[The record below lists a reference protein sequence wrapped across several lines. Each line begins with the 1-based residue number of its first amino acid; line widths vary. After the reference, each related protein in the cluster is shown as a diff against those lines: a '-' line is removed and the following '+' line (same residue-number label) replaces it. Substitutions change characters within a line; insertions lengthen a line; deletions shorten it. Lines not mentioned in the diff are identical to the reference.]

1 MPSIQ
6 EAVELPPLKPIS
18 SKSVLI
24 AEPEGTS
31 PEPSPRTV
39 PADKKQPSRG
49 SVSSKQHRTSTS
61 KRLSGRPAADTS
73 SPSLHSISSISSVGS
88 DTTLDPANHG
98 NEVSH
103 KKSHRDAR
111 RQDAASHIL
120 SQVAEWLH
128 QEKNKKATQKARTHS
143 NAKLAH
149 AAEATR
155 NLVDQ
160 FRSDESRHNKER
172 HVRTSSDVSEGSLA
186 LEKLEQILSNSMWL
200 GGEDN
205 LTPTED
211 RKDSYFPRRRSK
223 RQDSTRGLLRKAST
237 IASSDTEYQEH
248 DIDVPSAE
256 VVLDNS
262 KTLGYSGG
270 AASSEVD
277 LLNPH
282 KRAVKEKEA
291 WLQFKMEIVRLSHTL
306 RLRGWRRIP
315 LDRGREIDVE
325 RLSGALTNAVY
336 VVSPPKDL
344 PQTPSIAR
352 NSTTSLVPQKPPPK
366 LLLRIYGPQVEH
378 LIDRESE
385 LQILRRLARKKIGP
399 RLLGTF
405 TNGRFEQ
412 FFHARTLTARDL
424 RMPETSKQIAKRM
437 RELHDGIELLE
448 EEREEGAF
456 IWRNWNKWV
465 DRCEEVIS
473 WLDYQVF
480 TTKQG
485 STAPRSE
492 EWKKRGLV
500 CGVEWSFFRRTVEKY
515 RTWLFDQYGGPAGI
529 RQKLVFAHNDTQ
541 YGNLLRLEPSGESPL
556 LLPANEHKQLI
567 VIDFEYASANIPGL
581 EFANHFTEWCYDY
594 HSSKPFALNANRYPT
609 PEEQHRFLKAYL
621 QHRPPNQTR
630 PSMSPLSGAGHGPTS
645 SISTFMLDS
654 RAPMAQI
661 EEEKR
666 QDEAVESEIE
676 KLVTETR
683 LWRIANSAQWVAWG
697 IVQAKVPGMDE
708 ALEAQKNS
716 SPNSE
721 DTIIRIPQ
729 AHLDSGPICQEVGE
743 FAQDVNEKRPESRGE
758 VGEERHEEEEEE
770 DGFDYLGY
778 AQERAMFFWGD
789 ILQHGIVKR
798 EDLPE
803 ELLSKVKVVEY

>member
-6 EAVELPPLKPIS
+6 QAAELPPLKPMS

-24 AEPEGTS
+24 AEPESAS
-31 PEPSPRTV
+31 PEPSPTTV
-39 PADKKQPSRG
+39 PVDRKPSSRP
-49 SVSSKQHRTSTS
+49 SFLTKQHRTSTS
-61 KRLSGRPAADTS
+61 KRLSGRPPAGTS

-88 DTTLDPANHG
+88 DTTLDPADHG
-98 NEVSH
+98 HQVGL
-103 KKSHRDAR
+103 KKSIHDAR
-111 RQDAASHIL
+111 HQDPASHIL

-128 QEKNKKATQKARTHS
+128 QEKTKKAAHKARRQSH
-143 NAKLAH
+143 AKLAH

-160 FRSDESRHNKER
+160 FRSDESKHNKER
-172 HVRTSSDVSEGSLA
+172 HVRTSSDLSEGSLA
-186 LEKLEQILSNSMWL
+186 LERLEQILSNGMAL
-200 GGEDN
+200 GGEN
-205 LTPTED
+205 SLTPTED
-211 RKDSYFPRRRSK
+211 RKDSYFPHRRSK
-223 RQDSTRGLLRKAST
+223 RQGSTRGLLRKAST
-237 IASSDTEYQEH
+237 IASSDTEYQEP
-248 DIDVPSAE
+248 DVDVPSAE

-262 KTLGYSGG
+262 RTLGYSGG
-270 AASSEVD
+270 AARPEVG
-277 LLNPH
+277 LLNPN
-282 KRAVKEKEA
+282 KRAVKENEA

-306 RLRGWRRIP
+306 RLRGWRRLP
-315 LDRGREIDVE
+315 FDRGGDIDVE

-352 NSTTSLVPQKPPPK
+352 DSATCLLPKTPPK

-412 FFHARTLTARDL
+412 FFHAQTLTARDL
-424 RMPETSKQIAKRM
+424 RIPETSRQIAKRM

-456 IWRNWNKWV
+456 IWRNWDKWV

-473 WLDYQVF
+473 WLDNQILAI
-480 TTKQG
+480 KQG
-485 STAPRSE
+485 STAPSSGA
-492 EWKKRGLV
+492 WKERGLV
-500 CGVEWSFFRRTVEKY
+500 CGVEWSIFRRTVEKY
-515 RTWLFDQYGGPAGI
+515 RNWLFDQNGGPARI

-567 VIDFEYASANIPGL
+567 VIDFEYASANVPGL

-594 HSSKPFALNANRYPT
+594 HSARSYALNANRYPT
-609 PEEQHRFLKAYL
+609 PEEQHRFLKAYV
-621 QHRPPNQTR
+621 QHRPPVQTR
-630 PSMSPLSGAGHGPTS
+630 PSMSPLSGASHGPSS

-654 RAPMAQI
+654 RAPMAQV

-666 QDEAVESEIE
+666 QDEAVESEVR

-683 LWRIANSAQWVAWG
+683 LWRVANSAQWVAWG

-708 ALEAQKNS
+708 ALEARMNS
-716 SPNSE
+716 SPDSE
-721 DTIIRIPQ
+721 DTIIRTPQ
-729 AHLDSGPICQEVGE
+729 GYLSSNPLSLENRE
-743 FAQDVNEKRPESRGE
+743 TAQDGHEKRPERREE
-758 VGEERHEEEEEE
+758 VPEEEE
-770 DGFDYLGY
+770 GFDYLGY
-778 AQERAMFFWGD
+778 AQERALFFWGD
-789 ILQHGIVKR
+789 ILQLGIVKR
-798 EDLPE
+798 EDLPK
-803 ELLSKVKVVEY
+803 ELLNKVKVVER

>member
-1 MPSIQ
+1 MPTVQ
-6 EAVELPPLKPIS
+6 EPAELPPLKPIS

-24 AEPEGTS
+24 AEPESIS
-31 PEPSPRTV
+31 PEPSPRIV
-39 PADKKQPSRG
+39 PADRKQSSRA
-49 SVSSKQHRTSTS
+49 SLSSKQHRTSTS

-73 SPSLHSISSISSVGS
+73 SPSLHSISTISSVES
-88 DTTLDPANHG
+88 DTTPDPTDHG
-98 NEVSH
+98 NEVRLE
-103 KKSHRDAR
+103 KSHHVAR
-111 RQDAASHIL
+111 LQDPASHIL

-128 QEKNKKATQKARTHS
+128 QEKSKKAAHKAKKHS
-143 NAKLAH
+143 HAKLAH
-149 AAEATR
+149 AAEATK
-155 NLVDQ
+155 NLVNQ
-160 FRSDESRHNKER
+160 FRSDESKSNNER

-186 LEKLEQILSNSMWL
+186 LEKLEQILSNSMGL
-200 GGEDN
+200 GGADS
-205 LTPTED
+205 LTPTDD
-211 RKDSYFPRRRSK
+211 RKDSYFPRRRSR
-223 RQDSTRGLLRKAST
+223 RQGSARGLLRKAST
-237 IASSDTEYQEH
+237 IASSDTEYQEP

-270 AASSEVD
+270 AANVD
-277 LLNPH
+277 LLNPN

-315 LDRGREIDVE
+315 FDRGGDIDVE

-344 PQTPSIAR
+344 SQTQSIAR
-352 NSTTSLVPQKPPPK
+352 NSTASLVPKKPPPK

-424 RMPETSKQIAKRM
+424 RIPETSKQIAKRM
-437 RELHDGIELLE
+437 RELHDGIDLLE

-473 WLDYQVF
+473 WLDNQILAI
-480 TTKQG
+480 KQG
-485 STAPRSE
+485 STAPPSG
-492 EWKKRGLV
+492 EWKERGLV
-500 CGVEWSFFRRTVEKY
+500 CGVEWSLFRRTVEKY
-515 RTWLFDQYGGPAGI
+515 RKWLFDQYGGPAGI

-567 VIDFEYASANIPGL
+567 VIDFEYASANVPGL

-594 HSSKPFALNANRYPT
+594 HSSRPYALHANRYPT
-609 PEEQHRFLKAYL
+609 PEEQHRFLKAYV
-621 QHRPPNQTR
+621 QHRPPIQTR
-630 PSMSPLSGAGHGPTS
+630 PSMSPLLGASHGPTS

-666 QDEAVESEIE
+666 QDEAVESEVK

-708 ALEAQKNS
+708 ALEAQRNS
-716 SPNSE
+716 TPKSE
-721 DTIIRIPQ
+721 ATIIQ
-729 AHLDSGPICQEVGE
+729 APEARLDSDPLSQENGRL
-743 FAQDVNEKRPESRGE
+743 AQDAHEKRPESREE
-758 VGEERHEEEEEE
+758 VPEEGHEEEE
-770 DGFDYLGY
+770 GFDYLGY

-789 ILQHGIVKR
+789 VLQLGIVKR
-798 EDLPE
+798 EDLPK
-803 ELLSKVKVVEY
+803 ELLNKVKVVKY